1 MYINEHFST
10 IYTDIMSITMNLNL
24 KNFRDLLKFLI
35 EQIPLKKEEKK
46 WKKNYF

>member
-24 KNFRDLLKFLI
+24 KNFRGLLRFLI
-35 EQIPLKKEEKK
+35 EQIKKEEKK
-46 WKKNYF
+46 WEKNYF